1 MTLFKWFSDW
11 IGRLQCRT
19 LNGPPAD
26 VLRAAGVPVE
36 LYPWLSD
43 IADAEYPLK
52 ETPQGPVPD
61 LERRHR
67 TCRRGSGQYYTP
79 ESLVRAL
86 LAETGLG
93 ASSGAVLDPA
103 CGDGAFL
110 VPLAQIRVRGGLPL
124 PLSGLCGTDLD
135 VEALLICLARLLA
148 VSPRGGV
155 PSLERRDFL
164 LAPPAGPFSLVL
176 GNPPYRVNLP
186 AQIREELGKRY
197 STVEGEKDLYTFF
210 IEGGLRLL
218 EPGGTLLLLTSH
230 TWLVNHQCVR
240 LRQHVFGGYAV
251 RRLFLLPARFFPQA
265 PGVIP
270 VVTEVCREPGN
281 DTPVCV
287 YDTYVD
293 SQGWLEKRSAPADS
307 FLEPTGLRLALAD
320 PARLKIFDRME
331 SGTARLGGIARVGVG
346 IQESLR
352 REGRVSR
359 FVSDGPAGASP
370 VKVLRGREV
379 EPFRIRWDG
388 LYLDYGPHLTYAG
401 DPEVFR
407 GEKILYQNLRHE
419 TLPVRIVAALD
430 RNGFFPKN
438 SISYIARPQ
447 SPFTLEYIAGLLNSL
462 VVNAWF
468 AGRYFSFHV
477 TVTQMRSVPIPEADS
492 ARRRAVEAISRRLEG
507 IPPGE
512 PLPAQ
517 MFRELSLAAAAC
529 YFPEDDPE
537 LLLRQLLS

>member
-1 MTLFKWFSDW
+1 VTLFEWFADW
-11 IGRLQCRT
+11 IGRLHCRKVG
-19 LNGPPAD
+19 GPPAG
-26 VLRAAGVPVE
+26 VLCAVGIPIE
-36 LYPWLSD
+36 PYPWLSD
-43 IADAEYPLK
+43 VADEEYPLK

-67 TCRRGSGQYYTP
+67 TRRRGTGQYYTP

-86 LAETGLG
+86 LVETGLG
-93 ASSGAVLDPA
+93 TSPGAALDPA

-110 VPLAQIRVRGGLPL
+110 VPLAQIRAQGGRPAPL
-124 PLSGLCGTDLD
+124 NELCGTDLD
-135 VEALLICLARLLA
+135 ADALLICLARLLA
-148 VSPRGGV
+148 AAPRGGL
-155 PSLERRDFL
+155 PRLERRDFL
-164 LAPPAGPFSLVL
+164 LAPPVGPFSLVL

-186 AQIREELGKRY
+186 EQVREELGKRY
-197 STVEGEKDLYTFF
+197 ATVEGEKDLYTFF

-230 TWLVNHQCVR
+230 TWLVNHQCAR
-240 LRQHVFGGYAV
+240 LRRHVFCGHEV
-251 RRLFLLPARFFPQA
+251 RRLFLLPTRFFPKA

-270 VVTEVCREPGN
+270 VVTEVRHAPKN
-281 DTPVCV
+281 NAPVCV

-293 SQGWLEKRSAPADS
+293 SKKWLVKRSAPADS

-320 PARLKIFDRME
+320 PARSALLARME
-331 SGTARLGGIARVGVG
+331 SGTARLGGIARIGVG

-359 FVSDGPAGASP
+359 FVSSGPTGASS
-370 VKVLRGREV
+370 VRVLRGREI
-379 EPFRIRWDG
+379 EPFRVGWDG

-401 DPEVFR
+401 DPELFR

-447 SPFTLEYIAGLLNSL
+447 LPFTLEYIAGLLNSPI
-462 VVNAWF
+462 VNAWF

-477 TVTQMRSVPIPEADS
+477 TVTQMRSVPIPEADPT
-492 ARRRAVEAISRRLEG
+492 RRRAVEALARRLERV
-507 IPPGE
+507 PPGE
-512 PLPAQ
+512 PLPESIC
-517 MFRELSLAAAAC
+517 RELTLAAAAC
-529 YFPEDDPE
+529 YFPDDDPE
-537 LLLRQLLS
+537 LFLWNV